1 MPRFIYNRLY
11 SNFEY
16 RYKFTLQE
24 REERESSARCSTSKK
39 KRTIVI
45 YGDEEGDA
53 NALNSPLIPNDS
65 KEVSQVLTPKVSVD
79 LTKEDNDTAASTD
92 TIPQLS
98 QLTQNLAFLEKILMN
113 L

>member
-1 MPRFIYNRLY
+1 MNIGTNLHCKRGR
-11 SNFEY
+11 
-16 RYKFTLQE
+16 KE
-24 REERESSARCSTSKK
+24 RAPPDVQPAKK